1 MRKVKAKVG
10 ADGMRSEY
18 DFSGAVRG
26 KYYERY
32 RASTNVV
39 VLDPDVSEVFP
50 NADSVNQAL
59 RALASVVRAR
69 VPVAKRAAKAGGG
82 RTRHCT

>member
-1 MRKVKAKVG
+1 MRKAKAKVG
-10 ADGMRSEY
+10 EDGMRAEY

-32 RASTNVV
+32 KASTNVV

-50 NADSVNQAL
+50 NADSVNEAL
-59 RALASVVRAR
+59 RALAAVVRAR
-69 VPVAKRAAKAGGG
+69 VPMPKRAARTSSG
-82 RTRHCT
+82 RTRR

>member
-1 MRKVKAKVG
+1 MRKAKAKSG
-10 ADGMRSEY
+10 SNGMRAEY

-50 NADSVNQAL
+50 NANAVNQAL
-59 RALASVVRAR
+59 RALASVARAR
-69 VPVAKRAAKAGGG
+69 VPVAKRTSRSRGG
-82 RTRHCT
+82 RTSG

>member
-1 MRKVKAKVG
+1 
-10 ADGMRSEY
+10 MRSEY

-59 RALASVVRAR
+59 RALASVVKAR
-69 VPVAKRAAKAGGG
+69 VPVAKRAARVGGG
-82 RTRHCT
+82 RKKRGS